1 MKKTD
6 YFDIM
11 QRQTRTSLEAA
22 ELLQAILADYD
33 PEKTGEQ
40 REKMHLLEHAGDEIR
55 HEAMK
60 KLSRDF
66 ITPIEQDDLISLVQ
80 ILDDV
85 TDAIDEV
92 VIELYMY
99 NIKSLP
105 KETKHLA
112 DMMLSCV
119 KALSAAAVEFGNFKK
134 SKTLMELII
143 DVNTMEGQADD
154 VYIEAVRALFVSEE
168 NSMHA
173 FGVKAIYDSL
183 ESCCDLCEHAADVM
197 ESVIMNNT

>member
-6 YFDIM
+6 YFDLM
-11 QRQTRTSLEAA
+11 QKQTRTSLDAA
-22 ELLQAILADYD
+22 ELLVTILDDYD
-33 PEKTGEQ
+33 PQKAGEQ
-40 REKMHLLEHAGDEIR
+40 REKMHLIEHAGDEIR

-99 NIKSLP
+99 NIRSLP

-119 KALSAAAVEFGNFKK
+119 KALSAAAAEFKNFKK
-134 SKTLMELII
+134 SQSLMKLII
-143 DVNTMEGQADD
+143 DVNTMESQADD
-154 VYIEAVRALFVSEE
+154 VYIEAVRALFVNGES
-168 NSMHA
+168 SA

>member
-6 YFDIM
+6 YFELM

-22 ELLQAILADYD
+22 ELLQSILNNYD
-33 PEKTGEQ
+33 IGKLGEQ
-40 REKMHLLEHAGDEIR
+40 RENMHQIEHQGDEIR
-55 HEAMK
+55 HDAMK
-60 KLSRDF
+60 KLARDF

-92 VIELYMY
+92 AIELYMY
-99 NIKSLP
+99 NIQSLP
-105 KETKHLA
+105 KEIKHLA

-119 KALSAAAVEFGNFKK
+119 KALSAAAAEFKNFKK
-134 SKTLMELII
+134 SQSLMKLII
-143 DVNTMEGQADD
+143 DVNTVESEADE
-154 VYIEAVRALFVSEE
+154 VYIEAVRALFAGEE
-168 NSMHA
+168 NSSHA